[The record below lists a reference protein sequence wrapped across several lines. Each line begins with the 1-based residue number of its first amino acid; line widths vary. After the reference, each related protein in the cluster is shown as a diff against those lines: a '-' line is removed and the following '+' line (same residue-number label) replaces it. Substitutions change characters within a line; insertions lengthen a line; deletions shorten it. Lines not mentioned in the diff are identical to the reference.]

1 MANAEKNE
9 NLKEV
14 LYNSRILDAYLQYC
28 RERYPHVDLRRI
40 LTLSG
45 IEEYDI
51 ADQGHWFSVEQV
63 DRFYELMVAATGNEN
78 LAREAGRYAAAPG
91 TLGVMRQYTLGLVGP
106 ALAFSIIERSAKN
119 FTRATLYSSK
129 RIGRNR
135 VEIIVKTVPGIIE
148 KEYICQNRKG
158 FFEAIVTVYG
168 LPIPKIEHDECF
180 FKGAMHCRYV
190 VTWERNSASLFK
202 QLKDWTAAVLT
213 GGTIAAA
220 FMAPMELVW
229 MIPASLIVFLSVSV
243 IHERLLNDQKQKSID
258 SLWNSADELT
268 EQISINYRNS
278 QLSQDVGHIIS
289 SKTTVDEVIASV
301 IRVLQDRL
309 DFDRGVVLLA
319 VDDAKKL
326 EIRGAFGY
334 SDDQIDLLE
343 TTSFRLDNPNS
354 RGVFTTAFLKKTPS
368 LITDVDSIAK
378 NVTDKSLQ
386 FIRALEIQSFIACP
400 IILEGESIGILGVDN
415 KRTKKPLLRS
425 DMNTIMGVA
434 PAIGV
439 SIQNARLLEEQQSQF
454 EATLKIL
461 ADSIDARD
469 FLTAGH
475 SEQVAEYATGI
486 AMELG
491 QSHEFVQMIRIAALL
506 HDYGKIGIPDTILKK
521 NGRLTTEE
529 MAIIRTHPAKTGQ
542 ILERVPF
549 KGVFAEIPS
558 ICASHHE
565 KWDGSGYPNALHGND
580 IPFGA
585 RIIAVADFYEAITAK
600 RHYRDPMQV
609 EQALSL
615 LQDASGKHFEPRT
628 IRALLRYLHKTNVCL
643 LDSDLID
650 PAMKGRLNSRAQYRT
665 QVSAEVGKII
675 ISGSSVDISEG
686 GLFIRSTSSDELEK
700 GRDITLTFSLPSPEK
715 LVRVFGRIAWINTG
729 NPPLSERYPY
739 GFGVEFIAMAADSK
753 NNISDYTKR
762 VERMGDRKTII
773 PKKQHET
780 GL

>member
-1 MANAEKNE
+1 MINSENSQ
-9 NLKEV
+9 NLKEA
-14 LYNSRILDAYLQYC
+14 LYNSRVLDAYLQYC
-28 RERYPHVDLRRI
+28 REKYPQVDIRAILLRA
-40 LTLSG
+40 G
-45 IEEYDI
+45 IEEYEI
-51 ADQGHWFSVEQV
+51 ADQGHWFSEEQV

-78 LAREAGRYAAAPG
+78 LAREAGRYAASPG

-106 ALAFSIIERSAKN
+106 ARAFSLIERAAKN
-119 FTRATLYSSK
+119 FTRAASYKSK
-129 RIGRNR
+129 RLGQNR
-135 VEIIVKTVPGIIE
+135 VEIIVKAVPGIIE
-148 KEYICQNRKG
+148 KAYACQNRKG

-168 LPIPKIEHDECF
+168 LPIPKIEHDECI
-180 FKGAMHCRYV
+180 FKGAKHCRYV

-213 GGTIAAA
+213 GGTVVAA
-220 FMAPMELVW
+220 FTEPMMLIWLV
-229 MIPASLIVFLSVSV
+229 PASVIIFLFVSV
-243 IHERLLNDQKQKSID
+243 LHERLLNDQKQKSID

-278 QLSQDVGHIIS
+278 QLTQDVGKIIS

-301 IRVLQDRL
+301 IKLLQDRL
-309 DFDRGVVLLA
+309 DFDRGLVLLA
-319 VDDAKKL
+319 DEDEKIL

-334 SDDQIDLLE
+334 STDQIDLLE
-343 TTSFRLDNPNS
+343 TTSFRLDNPVS
-354 RGVFTTAFLKKTPS
+354 RGVFTTAFLKKAPF
-368 LITDVDSIAK
+368 LITDVDAIAK
-378 NVTDKSLQ
+378 DVTVKSLQ
-386 FIRALEIQSFIACP
+386 FIRRMEIQSFIACP

-439 SIQNARLLEEQQSQF
+439 SIQNARFLEEQQSQF

-506 HDYGKIGIPDTILKK
+506 HDYGKIGIPDAILKK

-542 ILERVPF
+542 ILARVPF
-549 KGVFAEIPS
+549 KGIFTEIPS

-565 KWDGSGYPNALHGND
+565 KWDGSGYPNALQGNN

-609 EQALSL
+609 DQALAL
-615 LQDASGKHFEPRT
+615 LQNESGKHFEPRT
-628 IRALLRYLHKTNVCL
+628 VRALLRYLHRTNVCL
-643 LDSDLID
+643 LDSALTD
-650 PAMKGRLNSRAQYRT
+650 PVIKGRLNNRAQYRT

-686 GLFIRSTSSDELEK
+686 GIFIRSTGSNALEK

-715 LVRVFGRIAWINTG
+715 LVRIYGRIAWVNAG
-729 NPPLSERYPY
+729 SPPLSEKYPY
-739 GFGVEFIAMAADSK
+739 GFGVEFKAMIAESK
-753 NNISDYTKR
+753 NNISDYVKR
-762 VERMGDRKTII
+762 MDGRKTII

-780 GL
+780 DR